1 MNQTRQA
8 RRSARRNRRTQRAA
22 GCLRLVC
29 LMAILLAGYGL
40 LRTWSMIGP
49 LGRSGSTGD
58 NPLSPSDFVT
68 IDGYVTCT
76 AGPTRRGVD
85 VSEYQGQ
92 IDWAQVRDAGFDFA
106 FIRIGYRG
114 YTTGS
119 IFEDDLARE
128 NLAGAK
134 AAGLDVG
141 VYFYAQA
148 VSREEAQEEAQW
160 CLNFLNGEALELPV
174 VYDWEYVGGSSRT
187 ARMDKATLTECART
201 FCDTIENSGYS
212 SMIYFNPHVGS
223 DLLALQ
229 ELRDYPWWLA
239 HYTEQMDYPQ
249 RVNICQYT
257 ENGSVPGI
265 DGEVDID
272 LMFLYD

>member
-1 MNQTRQA
+1 MNQTRSA
-8 RRSARRNRRTQRAA
+8 RRSARRKRREQRAA

-29 LMAILLAGYGL
+29 LAAVLLACYGL
-40 LRTWSMIGP
+40 LRTWNIGIP
-49 LGRSGSTGD
+49 SGWSGAIGD
-58 NPLSPSDFVT
+58 NPLSPSDFAT

-76 AGPTRRGVD
+76 AVPTRRGVD
-85 VSEYQGQ
+85 VSEYQEQ
-92 IDWAQVRDAGFDFA
+92 IDWAQVHAAGFDFA

-114 YTTGS
+114 YTTGD
-119 IFEDDLARE
+119 IYEDDLARE

-148 VSREEAQEEAQW
+148 ISPEEAAEEARW
-160 CLNFLNGEALELPV
+160 CLEYLNGEALELPV
-174 VYDWEYVGGSSRT
+174 VYDWEYVGGGSRT
-187 ARMDKATLTECART
+187 ASMDKATLTECART
-201 FCDTIENSGYS
+201 FCETIENGGYS
-212 SMIYFNPHVGS
+212 SMLYFNPHVGS

-239 HYTEQMDYPQ
+239 QYKEQMDYPHK
-249 RVNICQYT
+249 VDVWQYT
-257 ENGSVPGI
+257 ETGSVPGI

-272 LMFLYD
+272 LMFQYE